1 MTDEAN
7 RILLPLFT
15 NIRLGKVSHNS
26 HFIASIFTDKLDD
39 LTHCKT
45 IMASKESPDT
55 KRHKLARHLTV
66 YTGMNSS
73 AFFRIFVILRES

>member
-7 RILLPLFT
+7 RILLSLFS
-15 NIRLGKVSHNS
+15 NIRLGKLSHNS
-26 HFIASIFTDKLDD
+26 HFIASIFTDQLDD

-45 IMASKESPDT
+45 IIASKEAPDT
-55 KRHKLARHLTV
+55 ERHKLIRYLTV

-73 AFFRIFVILRES
+73 AFFKIFVILS